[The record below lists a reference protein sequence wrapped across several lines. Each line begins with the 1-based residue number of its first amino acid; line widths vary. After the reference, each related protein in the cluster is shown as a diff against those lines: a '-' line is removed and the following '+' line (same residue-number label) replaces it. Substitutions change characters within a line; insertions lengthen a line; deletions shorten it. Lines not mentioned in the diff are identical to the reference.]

1 MNRTLRLSV
10 PLSRGAAVL
19 AIGLALANADAQ
31 RSPQSAPL
39 PPTMIPIPDGRMSGG
54 LTSRGQWEKLVS
66 PAWRDTLGVYIKRA
80 DSLAARAPTPLP
92 ILGAPTAP
100 LVVEL
105 WEDYQCPFCAQQD
118 PISKAVLQAYV
129 DRGLVRVI
137 VYDFP
142 ISQLHPFA
150 LDGAMFAHCVRDQGK
165 FSQVRHALFQQQARW
180 ASGGDPRPA
189 FREIAKQVSVDPERA
204 IACYESGKFTDV
216 IRFGFQEAL
225 RRCVRSTPTFYIAGD
240 TIRGGTRTQADF
252 QGILER
258 ALRGQRAATAAPAPG
273 WKSALLTQTGG
284 RQGQVC

>member
-1 MNRTLRLSV
+1 LTSTLIARSLAV
-10 PLSRGAAVL
+10 VAAVAVATSMAFGQGRPL
-19 AIGLALANADAQ
+19 PT
-31 RSPQSAPL
+31 SL
-39 PPTMIPIPDGRMSGG
+39 PPTVVPIPDGQMNGG
-54 LTSRGQWEKLVS
+54 LKSIAQWERVV
-66 PAWRDTLGVYIKRA
+66 PNPWRDSLGGYARRA

-165 FSQVRHALFQQQARW
+165 FSQVRHALFQNQGRW
-180 ASGGDPRPA
+180 TAGGDPRPA
-189 FREIAKQVSVDPERA
+189 FREIARQVAVDPDRA
-204 IACYESGKFTDV
+204 ISCYESGRYTEL

-225 RRCVRSTPTFYIAGD
+225 RRCVRSTPTFYVAGD

-258 ALRGQRAATAAPAPG
+258 ALRGQRAQAAAPAPA
-273 WKSALLTQTGG
+273 WKSSLLTQTGG
-284 RQGQVC
+284 RQGQAC